1 MYCSAANKK
10 GLGGPLEGILST
22 PSQKLF
28 SVSSSSVYWLLIEG
42 IVAFC
47 LGLSFGASLVSAQV
61 KFFFICLALR
71 DRAIVTSL
79 VRK

>member
-10 GLGGPLEGILST
+10 RLGGPLEGILST

-47 LGLSFGASLVSAQV
+47 LGLSCWASLVSAKSSFYV
-61 KFFFICLALR
+61 FVWR
-71 DRAIVTSL
+71 
-79 VRK
+79 